1 MRRKFYQKLVDH
13 LPKKEFT
20 ILTGARQTGKSTLLG
35 DLRAHCKAE
44 HIPHLFINLENKR
57 LLTELDE
64 NPLNL
69 LGYFQPTKDRT
80 IVFIDEIQYLQD
92 PTNFMK
98 LLYDDHHEKVKIVAS
113 GSSAFYMDDKF
124 RDSLAGRKR
133 IFRLHTCDFED
144 YLKLQGKDDLWT
156 EVDRLAHDSHAKSV
170 FAEQLQ
176 REWENFM
183 IYGGYPAVVT
193 TADPNERVEILKEIR
208 DSFVKRD
215 VLEAGVRNETLFY
228 QLFQILAAQPGQL
241 LNINELS
248 NTLRTRN
255 ETIDHHLNVM
265 QKSFHVALIKPF
277 FSNIRKELVK
287 MPKCYLMDNGL
298 RNSLINNFQP
308 VRQRLDRGELW
319 EQTLFRSMVDVHG
332 LDSLRFW
339 RTADGNEIDFVL
351 PDLHPPLAIESKLDE
366 KQAKPSK
373 YKTFQAAYPEF
384 NFSFGYLYPWQADF
398 FRRNRIFG

>member
-20 ILTGARQTGKSTLLG
+20 ILTGARQTGKSTLLA

-44 HIPHLFINLENKR
+44 NIPHLFINLENKR

-69 LGYFQPTKDRT
+69 LGYFQPTEGRT
-80 IVFIDEIQYLQD
+80 IVFIDEIQYLKD

-98 LLYDDHHEKVKIVAS
+98 LLYDEHKDKVKIVAS
-113 GSSAFYMDDKF
+113 GSSAFYMDNTF

-156 EVDRLAHDSHAKSV
+156 EVERLANDSQAKSV

-176 REWENFM
+176 REWESFM

-193 TADPNERVEILKEIR
+193 TADPNERVDILKEIR

-228 QLFQILAAQPGQL
+228 QLFQILASQPGQL

-255 ETIDHHLNVM
+255 ETIDHHLYVM
-265 QKSFHVALIKPF
+265 QRSFHVVLIKPF
-277 FSNIRKELVK
+277 FRNIRKELVK
-287 MPKCYLMDNGL
+287 MPKSYLMDNGL

-319 EQTLFRSMVDVHG
+319 EQTLFRSLVDVHG
-332 LDSLRFW
+332 LDSLHFW
-339 RTADGNEIDFVL
+339 RTADGNEIDFIL

-366 KQAKPSK
+366 KQTKPSK
-373 YKTFQAAYPEF
+373 YKSFQTAYTEF
-384 NFSFGYLYPWQADF
+384 TFSFSYLYPWQDDF